1 MKNISFVI
9 TLILHFFIIYSLKLL
24 DNFSVII
31 LEISILIMMGF
42 IIVKFS
48 KNKSSIKS
56 LGFGILY
63 GSITSL
69 ILLLSFSIWL
79 NNNFPG

>member
-1 MKNISFVI
+1 MKHITFTI
-9 TLILHFFIIYSLKLL
+9 TLILHFLIVYSLKLL
-24 DNFSVII
+24 DNFSLII
-31 LEISILIMMGF
+31 LEIFASIIIGF

-48 KNKSSIKS
+48 GNKSPIKS

-69 ILLLSFSIWL
+69 IFLLLFSLWL
-79 NNNFPG
+79 SNNFPQ